1 MSETLGIPV
10 FLLASFCSILMILFI
25 DWRIRLV
32 LLSLIY
38 LAVFLLVSN
47 SWPMAMAVS
56 KLVAG
61 WMAAAVL
68 GMALIGQ
75 TGQFLQTPS
84 QTEPT
89 ATRTAM
95 KLPALR
101 ADPARYFRLL
111 AALIIAIFT
120 FSVSPAVQAWIPG
133 IKNAQLW
140 AGLLLLGMGL
150 LQIGF
155 RTDVFS
161 TILGLLTLLSGFE
174 IIYAEIESSAL
185 VAGLLATVTLGL
197 SLVGAYLIISP
208 EIEGNE

>member
-1 MSETLGIPV
+1 MLFETMGIPA
-10 FLLASFCSILMILFI
+10 FLLASFCSVLIILVM

-32 LLSLIY
+32 LLSGIY

-47 SWPMAMAVS
+47 SWPVAMAVS

-61 WMAAAVL
+61 WMSAAVL
-68 GMALIGQ
+68 GMALLGQPGEVIQRSAAQKRTIGRWFPL
-75 TGQFLQTPS
+75 G
-84 QTEPT
+84 
-89 ATRTAM
+89 
-95 KLPALR
+95 
-101 ADPARYFRLL
+101 ADPARYFHLL

-120 FSVSPAVQAWIPG
+120 FSISPAIQTWIPG

-150 LQIGF
+150 LQTGF

-174 IIYAEIESSAL
+174 IIYAEIERSTL

-197 SLVGAYLIISP
+197 SLIGAYLLLSP

>member
-1 MSETLGIPV
+1 VDEMLFETIGIPV
-10 FLLASFCSILMILFI
+10 FLLAGFCSVSMILVM
-25 DWRIRLV
+25 DWRIRLA
-32 LLSLIY
+32 LLSGVY
-38 LAVFLLVSN
+38 LAVFLLVSD
-47 SWPMAMAVS
+47 SWPVAMAVS

-75 TGQFLQTPS
+75 PGQVTLTSRIQKQTTGKWFP
-84 QTEPT
+84 
-89 ATRTAM
+89 
-95 KLPALR
+95 LR
-101 ADPARYFRLL
+101 VDPARYFHLL

-120 FSVSPAVQAWIPG
+120 FSISPAIQAWIPG

-140 AGLLLLGMGL
+140 TGLLLLGMGL
-150 LQIGF
+150 LQTGF

-174 IIYAEIESSAL
+174 IIYAEIERSTL

-197 SLVGAYLIISP
+197 SLVGAYLLLSP